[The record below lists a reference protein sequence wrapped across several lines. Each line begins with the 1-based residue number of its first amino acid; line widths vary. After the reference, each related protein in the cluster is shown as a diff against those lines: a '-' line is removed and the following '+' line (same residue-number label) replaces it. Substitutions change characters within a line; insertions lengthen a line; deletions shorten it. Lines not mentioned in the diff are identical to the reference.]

1 MSIRI
6 ENKEFKLYT
15 ILGKMINKQKFDLIG
30 FGALNMDQL
39 HLVDKI
45 AGPDEESFV
54 SGFTES
60 CGGSA
65 ANTVIGAS
73 KLGLKTGFIGKIAQ
87 DHEGDVL
94 YQNLTREGVNLEGL
108 IVSPEGRSGRVM
120 GFVDKNGDRAL
131 YVEPGINDEITID
144 QIDVSY
150 ITKTKIIHLTSFVGD
165 SFDAQQD
172 LMETIPDNVLVSFD
186 PGRLYAK
193 KRIEGLRKILNRTDI
208 LLINEAELQIMLGNE
223 YDSNNTLINSLKN
236 HSPNKSTNAPDFSNL
251 IKHLSVFIEMGIDTV
266 VVKMG
271 NKGSFVY
278 NGSENIHVPC
288 FDVKCIDTTGA
299 GDSFNA
305 GFLYG
310 KINGFSLE
318 ESCEFGNF
326 VASKCV
332 ECVGATTGF
341 PSISDIALEK
351 YEKN

>member
-1 MSIRI
+1 LKI
-6 ENKEFKLYT
+6 ELKINI
-15 ILGKMINKQKFDLIG
+15 ILGKMIDKQKFDLIG

-54 SGFTES
+54 NGFTES

-73 KLGLKTGFIGKIAQ
+73 KLGLKTGFIGKVAR

-94 YQNLTREGVNLEGL
+94 YQNLFQEGVNLEGL
-108 IVSPEGRSGRVM
+108 IVSSEGRSGRVM

-150 ITKTKIIHLTSFVGD
+150 VTKTKIIHLTSFVGD
-165 SFDAQQD
+165 SFNAQQD

-186 PGRLYAK
+186 PGRIYAK
-193 KRIEGLRKILNRTDI
+193 KRIVGLRKILNRTDI

-223 YDSNNTLINSLKN
+223 NNSNNTLIDSVKN
-236 HSPNKSTNAPDFSNL
+236 PSPNKSTNTNDFSNL
-251 IKHLSVFIEMGIDTV
+251 IKHLKVFIEMGIDTV

-271 NKGSFVY
+271 NKGSFAY
-278 NGSENIHVPC
+278 NGSENIHMPC

-318 ESCEFGNF
+318 KSCEFGNF

-341 PSISDIALEK
+341 PSISDISLRK
-351 YEKN
+351 I